1 MKIIRILILL
11 PLAAAVIV
19 LSVGNRH
26 EVTFK
31 VMADQYEIDLP
42 LYLLLLAT
50 FLMGLL
56 MGGVAMSL
64 ARVKRWQRGRM
75 TEKSKPS
82 SGAPLVSSGLIS
94 SNGKSPILLKFNRKN
109 KPMEDI

>member
-11 PLAAAVIV
+11 PLAAAIIV

-31 VMADQYEIDLP
+31 VMSGQYEIDLP

-56 MGGVAMSL
+56 MGGLAMSL
-64 ARVKRWQRGRM
+64 ARVKRWRRGRAQ
-75 TEKSKPS
+75 EKSTPS
-82 SGAPLVSSGLIS
+82 SGAPLVASGMLS
-94 SNGKSPILLKFNRKN
+94 LSEKRPIMLKFNRKN
-109 KPMEDI
+109 KSKEDI

>member
-11 PLAAAVIV
+11 PLAAAVIA

-31 VMADQYEIDLP
+31 VLAGQYEVDLP

-50 FLMGLL
+50 FLMGLS
-56 MGGVAMSL
+56 MGGLAMSL
-64 ARVKRWQRGRM
+64 ARVKRWQRGRAQG
-75 TEKSKPS
+75 KAKPS
-82 SGAPLVSSGLIS
+82 SGAPLATSGMLPS
-94 SNGKSPILLKFNRKN
+94 KGKIPIALKLNQKN
-109 KPMEDI
+109 KSKEDI